1 MNPNVEPAS
10 LPRVVVVTRK
20 TPFELLLERWGTH
33 TQAAFYLESRGQR
46 MADYELAH
54 ERFLAALQ
62 TVQRQLPVTRRQT
75 RVDRSHLDRFL
86 FSPDDIVA
94 FVGQDGLV
102 ANAAKYLRGQLA
114 LGINPDP
121 TNYEGVLVPHPP
133 ERFSELLS
141 YADGGLQER
150 FTVQARTMVEATR
163 EDGQKLLAL
172 NEIYIGHRTHQS
184 SRYRINYGGKAERH
198 SSSGVIVAS
207 GTGCTGWTRSI
218 ATPLREAPP
227 LPMPEDERLVFF
239 VREAWPSV
247 ATGTDVTKGVI
258 PDGQKLTLASDM
270 PEEGIAFG
278 DGIESD
284 PVEFLSGHT
293 LELAVS
299 ETKLRLVRR
308 IDAGE
313 KTQAA
318 PQGVTHA
325 GTVTQGGTIAD

>member
-1 MNPNVEPAS
+1 MSVEAMS
-10 LPRVVVVTRK
+10 LPRVVIVTRK

-46 MADYELAH
+46 MQDYELAH

-62 TVQRQLPVTRRQT
+62 TVLRQLPVTRRQT
-75 RVDRSHLDRFL
+75 RVDRTHLDRFL
-86 FSPDDIVA
+86 FAPDDVVA

-102 ANAAKYLRGQLA
+102 ANAAKYLQGQLA
-114 LGINPDP
+114 IGVNPDP
-121 TNYEGVLVPHPP
+121 SSYEGVLVPHPP
-133 ERFSELLS
+133 ERFSELLA
-141 YADGGLQER
+141 YAEGQAQDR
-150 FTVQARTMVEATR
+150 FTVQERTMVEATR

-184 SRYRINYGGKAERH
+184 SRYRIRFGDKNERH

-218 ATPLREAPP
+218 ATPLKDAPP
-227 LPMPEDERLVFF
+227 LPQPEDQRLVFF

-247 ATGTDVTKGVI
+247 ATGTEVTKGVI
-258 PDGQKLTLASDM
+258 PSGERLVLASDM

-284 PVEFLSGHT
+284 PVEFLSGQQIA
-293 LELAVS
+293 LSVS
-299 ETKLRLVRR
+299 ETKLRLVQPATLEQRR
-308 IDAGE
+308 
-313 KTQAA
+313 
-318 PQGVTHA
+318 
-325 GTVTQGGTIAD
+325 